1 MKKSEV
7 FYLSGNEAKFVYKYS
22 PGSEMEIFTVYVVD
36 KRIDILEKGEIPEIM
51 AANKKEGSKSI
62 IHKSEGDYYLDVNV
76 VGN

>member
-1 MKKSEV
+1 
-7 FYLSGNEAKFVYKYS
+7 
-22 PGSEMEIFTVYVVD
+22 
-36 KRIDILEKGEIPEIM
+36 M